1 MPPGA
6 IVEAD
11 TAKTEATTELL
22 FKIELEIVGEVET
35 VFSSRHD
42 AIGTVGAHE
51 HSDGVEYLIN
61 FF

>member
-11 TAKTEATTELL
+11 IAKTEATNELH
-22 FKIELEIVGEVET
+22 FNIELEIVVEVET

-42 AIGTVGAHE
+42 AIGAVGAHE
-51 HSDGVEYLIN
+51 NSDDVEISI
-61 FF
+61 

>member
-11 TAKTEATTELL
+11 IAKIEATNEFH
-22 FKIELEIVGEVET
+22 FKIELDIVGEVET

-42 AIGTVGAHE
+42 TIGAVGVHE
-51 HSDGVEYLIN
+51 NSDDVEISI
-61 FF
+61 

>member
-11 TAKTEATTELL
+11 TAKTEATNELH
-22 FKIELEIVGEVET
+22 FKIELEIVGEIET

-42 AIGTVGAHE
+42 AIGAVGAHE
-51 HSDGVEYLIN
+51 NSDDVEISI
-61 FF
+61 